1 MNSTQKFANKMSM
14 KRDLSEHSNLFNITT
29 NMKSIKS
36 GTSVIGPDGMLMK
49 ISLSSYF
56 FMQLPPFKHSNNY
69 FNFGELEE
77 EVEEP
82 NNSSQ
87 TSNGSGCL
95 IVAELEGVVVDNSVV
110 VVDDY
115 EDNDEDPDLSDDVDD
130 EDYEDQFEMAKSKMA
145 PKRRVRKLASD
156 DDDDNDGEETDA
168 PSTAATVATAAT
180 AATTV
185 ATATTTA
192 TVATATAA
200 STVATATT
208 AAKAA
213 TKVAEETTDY
223 RWVFEDD
230 DSLPNIMATKII
242 DSSAQVFLVDSPAQ
256 MSSTNSTAQVS
267 LVDSLSQARS
277 VNSPAQV
284 SSSSFN
290 WPADAVRRLIA
301 LGKLAETIQT
311 AVIKTQVEIQTIN
324 VNINKT
330 NTFLANLQLQK

>member
-1 MNSTQKFANKMSM
+1 M
-14 KRDLSEHSNLFNITT
+14 KRDLSEHSNLSNITT

-56 FMQLPPFKHSNNY
+56 FMQLLPFKHSNNY

-115 EDNDEDPDLSDDVDD
+115 DDNDEDPDLSDDVDD

-156 DDDDNDGEETDA
+156 DDDDNDAGETDA

-185 ATATTTA
+185 ATATTAA
-192 TVATATAA
+192 TVATATTA

-223 RWVFEDD
+223 GWVFEND

-242 DSSAQVFLVDSPAQ
+242 DSSAQVFLVD
-256 MSSTNSTAQVS
+256 
-267 LVDSLSQARS
+267 
-277 VNSPAQV
+277 SPAQV

-324 VNINKT
+324 VNINKA
-330 NTFLANLQLQK
+330 NTYLANLQLQK